1 MNFKF
6 LDSQCSINHSKAS
19 SLSDDGISSVS
30 WSDIKKGFLLSF
42 LQNPLKSG
50 IFAFHPLCGGCGF
63 RVQSDKVEFVA
74 IQ

>member
-1 MNFKF
+1 MLAVSDLQQVELH
-6 LDSQCSINHSKAS
+6 LDGKRRIHLSK
-19 SLSDDGISSVS
+19 
-30 WSDIKKGFLLSF
+30 SF

-74 IQ
+74 VQ

>member
-1 MNFKF
+1 M
-6 LDSQCSINHSKAS
+6 
-19 SLSDDGISSVS
+19 
-30 WSDIKKGFLLSF
+30 SF